1 MSLFPNQEKPGIPER
16 ENSEA
21 KEVFSFFGLCMY
33 NLQIFEQGF
42 VNLAVGLQIKGLTEL
57 TEKDFDNLFNK
68 MSMKTLGQLIS
79 EVRNYVNIP
88 TKLEKD
94 MNNVLE
100 KRNYIVHRFFVKHD
114 IDFMSN
120 NGRVEMIEELR
131 KISENAQVVDE
142 KVELI
147 THSLWEK
154 LGLTAEVVQKELK
167 KMREEAKQK
176 DF

>member
-21 KEVFSFFGLCMY
+21 KEVFAFFGLCMY
-33 NLQIFEQGF
+33 NLQIFEQGC

-79 EVRNYVNIP
+79 DVRNYVNIP

-114 IDFMSN
+114 IDFMSS

-131 KISENAQVVDE
+131 KISENAQVIDE

-167 KMREEAKQK
+167 KMSEEAKQK